1 MQTGGDPEV
10 RYDIDAMTATHP
22 PTKARDPLAALPRLQ
37 RHRPKGNTERQSK
50 MSRRRA
56 WVLIGVHVLILLH
69 IWHWLA
75 TGRSVTPMEPSES
88 MQTFEEGK
96 INAGFLLF
104 AGLIASTLIFGRW
117 FCGWACHVVAL
128 QDLCAWLLK
137 KFHLKPRPLRS
148 RLLVLTP
155 WVVAF
160 HMFAWPHVH
169 HWLDPI
175 EKPMP
180 DEWHWELTT
189 EDLWKTFPG
198 PLMAVGTFL
207 VVGFLIVWWLGA
219 KGFCTYGCPYGAFF
233 TLADRVA
240 PVRVK
245 VNDACNGCGHCTSA
259 CTSNVFVHEEVA
271 KHKQIV
277 DPACMKCLD
286 CVSVCPV
293 DALSIGL
300 AMPKP
305 LATSQQRL
313 RKRADFLW
321 LEELLMAAVALV
333 AVQWTF
339 RGAWFGE
346 GVPFLMS
353 VGLGAI
359 TAVFAM
365 LFARL
370 LWRDE
375 VSFQHT
381 LLKQGGRR
389 TRAGKVALVLLGG
402 WLLFTGHTF
411 VSQRLRAVAVAAAP
425 APIRAKVYTPRT
437 FDVSAAQGALGDVER
452 AASFALMVDPQLR
465 ELRALLRWAVG
476 RELEAVDELRALHAG
491 YGSLVYPESELLLL
505 DHLASSG
512 QRDEARALLPD
523 VVGAAVGLAR
533 RPIQARFRNQQQ
545 YNGPPAED
553 VLRRVEV
560 MCDLADP
567 EAPVD
572 QRLRE
577 ARALLRGSV
586 NRHGEAEQELTAV
599 FDQTGGVQLLESKLA
614 LANYFARRGR
624 LAEAEALLTEVVD
637 VDPDNP
643 IAPVLLSQV
652 RRALRR

>member
-1 MQTGGDPEV
+1 MQTDGELVV
-10 RYDIDAMTATHP
+10 RYDLGAMTATQP
-22 PTKARDPLAALPRLQ
+22 LTNARDPLAALPRD
-37 RHRPKGNTERQSK
+37 RHHRPKGASPRQSK
-50 MSRRRA
+50 MARRRA
-56 WVLIGVHVLILLH
+56 WVLIGVHVLIGLH

-75 TGRSVTPMEPSES
+75 TGESITPVEPSES

-104 AGLIASTLIFGRW
+104 AGLIATTLIFGRW

-137 KFHLKPRPLRS
+137 RFHLQPRPLRS
-148 RLLVLTP
+148 RLLVLAP

-160 HMFAWPHVH
+160 HMFVWPHVH
-169 HWLDPI
+169 HWLDPVA
-175 EKPMP
+175 KPMP

-245 VNDACNGCGHCTSA
+245 VNDACNGCGHCTSS
-259 CTSNVFVHEEVA
+259 CTSNVLVHEEVA

-277 DPACMKCLD
+277 DPGCMKCLD

-305 LATSQQRL
+305 FATSRQRVQ
-313 RKRADFLW
+313 KRADFLW
-321 LEELLMAAVALV
+321 AEELLMAAVAVV

-359 TAVFAM
+359 TAVFSM
-365 LFARL
+365 LFLRL
-370 LWRDE
+370 LWRRD

-381 LLKQGGRR
+381 RMKREGRLTGAGRLALLMI
-389 TRAGKVALVLLGG
+389 AG
-402 WLLFTGHTF
+402 WLLFSAHTF
-411 VSQRLRAVAVAAAP
+411 VGQRLREGAVEVAA
-425 APIRAKVYTPRT
+425 APIRAKIYTPRA
-437 FDVSAAQGALGDVER
+437 FDEQQAEAALAKVEG
-452 AASFALMVDPQLR
+452 AASFALMADPQLR
-465 ELRALLRWAVG
+465 E
-476 RELEAVDELRALHAG
+476 
-491 YGSLVYPESELLLL
+491 
-505 DHLASSG
+505 
-512 QRDEARALLPD
+512 
-523 VVGAAVGLAR
+523 
-533 RPIQARFRNQQQ
+533 
-545 YNGPPAED
+545 
-553 VLRRVEV
+553 
-560 MCDLADP
+560 M
-567 EAPVD
+567 
-572 QRLRE
+572 
-577 ARALLRGSV
+577 RALLRGSV
-586 NRHGEAEQELTAV
+586 GRHGDAEAELTALYDG
-599 FDQTGGVQLLESKLA
+599 FGRLFFPESKMA
-614 LANYFARRGR
+614 LATYFVRHQR
-624 LAEAEALLTEVVD
+624 LDEAEALLLEVVKAD
-637 VDPDNP
+637 ANNP
-643 IAPVLLSQV
+643 VAPILLGNV
-652 RRALRR
+652 RRQRRG